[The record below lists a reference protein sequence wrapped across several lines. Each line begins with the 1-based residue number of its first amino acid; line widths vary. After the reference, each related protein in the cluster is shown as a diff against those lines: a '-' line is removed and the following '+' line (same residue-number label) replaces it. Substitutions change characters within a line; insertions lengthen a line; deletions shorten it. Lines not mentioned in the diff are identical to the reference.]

1 MTALVDRG
9 HPRQA
14 DPHRYVNAETIPYVV
29 LSPTLTRKGGTRLGD
44 LATVWNRRNGKL
56 AQAIF
61 ADVGPDDEVGEGSIA
76 LARALGI
83 PDNPRTGGQAGDV
96 AYVVFPGSGNGRPRA
111 KAEIAATARPLFR
124 DWGGLRRLK
133 RLFPPPP

>member
-1 MTALVDRG
+1 V
-9 HPRQA
+9 HP
-14 DPHRYVNAETIPYVV
+14 TG
-29 LSPTLTRKGGTRLGD
+29 KRLGD

-83 PDNPRTGGQAGDV
+83 PANPRTGGQAGDV

-111 KAEIAATARPLFR
+111 RAEIVAAARPLFR

-133 RLFPPPP
+133 RLFPPQP